1 MRNSILITILIAF
14 FSGTVF
20 GQSNTYSLEQAIQY
34 SLENS
39 DNLKNS
45 KLDVEAAKYEVGKIR
60 SAGLPQVNASV
71 GLNYNYSIRK
81 SLLPAST
88 FDPNAP
94 QDLELE
100 LAFGTKYDG
109 DANIALSQLL
119 FDGSYFVGLQAA
131 KMYKLYSEQELTQ
144 TKIDVIDAVTKSYY
158 MVLINKVRYE
168 RLKGNEERLAQLLN
182 ETEALYKNG
191 FAEKIDVSRIQV
203 SYNNIL
209 AQSKQMKRLIEL
221 SEYMLKMQMGLNVEE
236 PIELSDKIADLP
248 KSLKEQKVETD
259 FNYTNRIDYQLLN
272 SGEQLQKLDIRNY
285 KVQYYPNLY
294 LNGVYGHNT
303 NAVDFSQYSDFSN
316 RWLRYGLVGVS
327 LNVPIFDGLRKS
339 YSIQKSKVELEK
351 IENQRHMMENA
362 IETEIKQKRDA
373 LANSIELM
381 EVQKLN
387 YDLAEEIYNTTDIK
401 FQEGVGSNLELVD
414 ANNSLMDAE
423 AIYFDALYNAVVAKT
438 ELEKA
443 LGLYNDF

>member
-1 MRNSILITILIAF
+1 
-14 FSGTVF
+14 
-20 GQSNTYSLEQAIQY
+20 
-34 SLENS
+34 
-39 DNLKNS
+39 
-45 KLDVEAAKYEVGKIR
+45 
-60 SAGLPQVNASV
+60 
-71 GLNYNYSIRK
+71 
-81 SLLPAST
+81 
-88 FDPNAP
+88 
-94 QDLELE
+94 
-100 LAFGTKYDG
+100 
-109 DANIALSQLL
+109 
-119 FDGSYFVGLQAA
+119 
-131 KMYKLYSEQELTQ
+131 MYKLYSEQELTQ

-158 MVLINKVRYE
+158 MVLINKVRYD

-209 AQSKQMKRLIEL
+209 VQSKQMKRLIEL

-248 KSLKEQKVETD
+248 KALKEQKVDTD